1 MLLLPP
7 IVAIGSAGGAA
18 TVAVATLAAAGR
30 ALAAVPP
37 LEFVVPSQVE
47 RVLVRAAG
55 GLDEAVSPLVPRHVP
70 ESMSLILGIVLL
82 ANMYLAGKSFSMLV
96 TKVKP
101 PPLTPESLLWWC
113 FLPSCKGYKAIQF
126 FVEL

>member
-1 MLLLPP
+1 MLLRPP

-18 TVAVATLAAAGR
+18 AVAVATVAAGR
-30 ALAAVPP
+30 ALVAVSP
-37 LEFVVPSQVE
+37 LAFVLSSRVE
-47 RVLVRAAG
+47 RVVCVG
-55 GLDEAVSPLVPRHVP
+55 GLDKAVSPLVPRHIP
-70 ESMSLILGIVLL
+70 ESMSQILRLESL
-82 ANMYLAGKSFSMLV
+82 ANVYLAGKSFSMLV
-96 TKVKP
+96 TKVK